1 MLSTY
6 RLVNLA
12 DFISW
17 LFEEE
22 REEKLY
28 NQWLHTQMTQSFNDF
43 KKQQGITSG
52 RNQKVKSVSKEEQK
66 EALDFAYQFI
76 KPNKPLPESEVD

>member
-6 RLVNLA
+6 RLVDLA
-12 DFISW
+12 DFILW

-28 NQWLHTQMTQSFNDF
+28 NQWLHTQMTQSFKEF
-43 KKQQGITSG
+43 KKQQMSANGIAET
-52 RNQKVKSVSKEEQK
+52 KIPSKEEQQK
-66 EALDFAYQFI
+66 SLDFAYQFI
-76 KPNKPLPESEVD
+76 KPTKPLESEVT